1 MKVKQYMVT
10 VYAVLVK
17 NGKRQIEEL
26 PEAYIVPVAEYL
38 ATQEEGTGTVTELDG
53 QRGKKRPRKEGLKT
67 SLFWASKR
75 ARPFA

>member
-38 ATQEEGTGTVTELDG
+38 ATQEEGAGTVTE
-53 QRGKKRPRKEGLKT
+53 
-67 SLFWASKR
+67 
-75 ARPFA
+75 